1 MEKQDCFLTRNETN
15 FIKAVAIIM
24 MLIHHFWGFP
34 AWRVG
39 GAALEPAIYLPG
51 GASLSWMAA
60 RQFKICVAMFAVITG
75 YGWGKGQVSLRKAAQ
90 RIGKVLLAY
99 EWCLAAEYILN
110 ELAAPGSV
118 SLRDLPDQITLCF
131 FHGELLI
138 RFAWYVRFFILAA
151 FSYLAFVRLMR
162 ACPNRLVQGLIA
174 VAPFWAV
181 YYCLSRWAAPWLQ
194 YGDVPD
200 YLTYMPCIMI
210 GTWIADSRYPV
221 RKRRKVSAA
230 ASLFWVAVCAALL
243 YARYYASSRAY
254 LDVFLAPC
262 LIYALSNLYAA
273 CGLARL
279 QKCFDLL
286 AARGIYMWLLH
297 SLFFLTP
304 GAAQFQNILYLSKS
318 PLLVFLWGFL
328 IVFLAACLL
337 RFLAETVS
345 RWVSHLNRKSLPK

>member
-1 MEKQDCFLTRNETN
+1 M
-15 FIKAVAIIM
+15 
-24 MLIHHFWGFP
+24 
-34 AWRVG
+34 
-39 GAALEPAIYLPG
+39 
-51 GASLSWMAA
+51 
-60 RQFKICVAMFAVITG
+60 
-75 YGWGKGQVSLRKAAQ
+75 
-90 RIGKVLLAY
+90 
-99 EWCLAAEYILN
+99 
-110 ELAAPGSV
+110 
-118 SLRDLPDQITLCF
+118 
-131 FHGELLI
+131 
-138 RFAWYVRFFILAA
+138 
-151 FSYLAFVRLMR
+151 
-162 ACPNRLVQGLIA
+162 
-174 VAPFWAV
+174 
-181 YYCLSRWAAPWLQ
+181 
-194 YGDVPD
+194 
-200 YLTYMPCIMI
+200 
-210 GTWIADSRYPV
+210 
-221 RKRRKVSAA
+221 
-230 ASLFWVAVCAALL
+230 CAALL

-337 RFLAETVS
+337 RFLTETVS